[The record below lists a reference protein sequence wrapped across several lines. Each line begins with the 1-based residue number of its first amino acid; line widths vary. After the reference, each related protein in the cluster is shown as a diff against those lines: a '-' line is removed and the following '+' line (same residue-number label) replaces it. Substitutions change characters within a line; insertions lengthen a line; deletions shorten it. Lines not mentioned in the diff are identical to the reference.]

1 MSISLTHFFIGTLF
15 AHYTIM
21 KIAVP
26 EWQGRISPVLDVASK
41 IVLVE
46 IEDHRELQR
55 QEDSSIPTNPWARA
69 EALHQRGVEV
79 LICGAV
85 SWPLESALQSAQ
97 IQVVSNI
104 CGPIDAVLAAFRDG
118 RLHETTFSMPGCCGR
133 RRRLRGRNR
142 RGQAWN

>member
-1 MSISLTHFFIGTLF
+1 
-15 AHYTIM
+15 M

-69 EALHQRGVEV
+69 EALQQRGVEV

-85 SWPLESALQSAQ
+85 SWPLESALQSAH

-118 RLHETTFSMPGCCGR
+118 RLHETTFAMPGCCGR
-133 RRRLRGRNR
+133 RRRFRGGNR